1 MKRRAL
7 PALLMILAVIA
18 AACSS
23 NGSPKTSS
31 SQTPGGLVNITLW
44 QGYGKPHVLLPGGVP
59 NFEANSLDD
68 LINKFNSTHPNIH
81 VDDVYCCTNDNILQK
96 VTVALQGG
104 QEPDISYQYGTSM
117 AQLAQVPTLVDL
129 TQKIADP
136 AFGWKDF
143 FPGEQGA
150 ATVDGKVFGIPAL
163 VDNLA
168 IVYNK
173 DLFDKAGVAYP
184 SPDWTWDDFRAA
196 AAKLTVP
203 SIKQFGWSFPIDAS
217 EDTVWHYDAML
228 WEAGGDILN
237 SDNTQ
242 AAFNSP
248 AGVTALTALRDMA
261 VTDKS
266 VFMDQQ
272 NVGKI
277 QDLFN
282 SGKIAMTVTGPWDLS
297 SFPDIHNYGV
307 QVMPSFAGGTHATI
321 SGPDMWVV
329 FNKSDARAQAAWEFL
344 SWFTAAQ
351 QQQVNSMATG
361 DLPTRASVLAVP
373 GFTAAF
379 GAKYKGNDVFAANL
393 TNVTKSRPVLA
404 TYDQISQIMG
414 NAIVSVMLG
423 QKDPQAALDD
433 AANKVNGILAAP

>member
-1 MKRRAL
+1 MKRRIVSAL
-7 PALLMILAVIA
+7 ALTLALVA
-18 AACSS
+18 VACSS
-23 NGSPKTSS
+23 GGGQKTSS
-31 SQTPGGLVNITLW
+31 SPTAGGLVNITLW
-44 QGYGKPHVLLPGGVP
+44 QGYNKPHVLLPGGVP
-59 NFEANSLDD
+59 PVEANSLDD
-68 LINKFNSTHPNIH
+68 LITKFNQTHPNIH

-117 AQLAQVPTLVDL
+117 AQLSQVPTLVDL
-129 TQKIADP
+129 TQKVADP
-136 AFGWKDF
+136 AFNWKDF
-143 FPGEQGA
+143 FPGEQAA
-150 ATVDGKVFGIPAL
+150 ATVDGKVLGVPAL

-173 DLFDKAGVAYP
+173 DLFDKAGQAYP
-184 SPDWTWDDFRAA
+184 TPDWTWDDFRAA
-196 AAKLTVP
+196 AAKLTIP
-203 SIKQFGWSFPIDAS
+203 SAKQFGWSFPIDAS

-266 VFMDQQ
+266 VYLDPQ

-282 SGKIAMTVTGPWDLS
+282 SGRIAMTVTGPWDLS
-297 SFPDIHNYGV
+297 SFPDVKNYGV
-307 QVMPSFAGGTHATI
+307 QIMPSFTGGTHATI

-329 FNKSDARAQAAWEFL
+329 FNRSDARAQAAWEFL
-344 SWFTAAQ
+344 SWFTATEQ
-351 QQQVNSMATG
+351 QQINSMATG
-361 DLPTRASVLAVP
+361 DLPTRSSVLALP

-379 GAKYKGNDVFAANL
+379 GQKYKGNDVFAANL
-393 TNVTKSRPVLA
+393 ANIQKARPVLA

-423 QKDPQAALDD
+423 QKDPKAALDD

>member
-1 MKRRAL
+1 MKPRAL
-7 PALLMILAVIA
+7 PALLMTIALLAV
-18 AACSS
+18 ACSS
-23 NGSPKTSS
+23 GGNTQSS
-31 SQTPGGLVNITLW
+31 ASQSGGGVVNITLW
-44 QGYGKPHVLLPGGVP
+44 QGYNKPHVLLPGGVP
-59 NFEANSLDD
+59 PVEANSLDD
-68 LINKFNSTHPNIH
+68 LITKFNQTHPNIH

-117 AQLAQVPTLVDL
+117 AQLAQVPSLVDL
-129 TQKIADP
+129 TQKVADP
-136 AFGWKDF
+136 AFGWNDF
-143 FPGEQGA
+143 FPGERAA
-150 ATVDGKVFGIPAL
+150 ATVGGKVLGIPAL

-173 DLFDKAGVAYP
+173 DLFDKAKVAYP
-184 SPDWTWDDFRAA
+184 TPDWTWDDFRAA
-196 AAKLTVP
+196 AAKLTIP

-237 SDNTQ
+237 SDNTK
-242 AAFNSP
+242 AVFNSP

-261 VTDKS
+261 LTDKS
-266 VFMDQQ
+266 VYLDPQ

-297 SFPDIHNYGV
+297 SFPDVHNYGV
-307 QVMPSFAGGTHATI
+307 QIMPSFPGGTHATI
-321 SGPDMWVV
+321 SGPDMWVI
-329 FNKSDARAQAAWEFL
+329 FNRSDARAQAAWEFL
-344 SWFTAAQ
+344 TWFTAAQ
-351 QQQVNSMATG
+351 QQLINSMATG
-361 DLPTRASVLAVP
+361 DLPTRASVLATP
-373 GFTAAF
+373 GFTVAF

-393 TNVTKSRPVLA
+393 ANITKARPVLA

-433 AANKVNGILAAP
+433 AANKVNGVLAAP